1 MIRKK
6 NNFLADKENWQ
17 YINWKAVLLLKK
29 YISRF
34 DNIKP
39 RKYAVHS
46 VTAQKKL
53 RKEIIRAREIGL
65 LPYTK

>member
-6 NNFLADKENWQ
+6 ANFLSDKENWQ
-17 YINWKAVLLLKK
+17 YVNWKSVPMLKK

-39 RKYAVHS
+39 RKYSVHS

-65 LPYTK
+65 LPYAK